1 MRLVYAIWF
10 VVLYVWEVIYSTF
23 RLAQLVLSPRL
34 SLTPCFVEVPL
45 DLKGE
50 MPRLLFACLI
60 SMTPGSMSVGLD
72 PDRGVLLV
80 HLLDAPDEAAA
91 IDEIKNVFEKPLIR
105 IFGSGGNP

>member
-10 VVLYVWEVIYSTF
+10 VVLYVREVIRSTF
-23 RLAQLVLSPRL
+23 RLGRLVLSPRL
-34 SLTPCFVEVPL
+34 SLNPCFVEVPL

-50 MPRLLFACLI
+50 MPRFLFACLI

-91 IDEIKNVFEKPLIR
+91 IDEIKTVFEKPLIR

>member
-10 VVLYVWEVIYSTF
+10 GVIYVREVIRSTF
-23 RLAQLVLSPRL
+23 RLGQLVLSPRL

-50 MPRLLFACLI
+50 MPRFLFACLI

-72 PDRGVLLV
+72 PDRGILLV
-80 HLLDAPDEAAA
+80 HLLDAPNEAAA

-105 IFGSGGNP
+105 IFGSDVKP

>member
-1 MRLVYAIWF
+1 MKLVYAIWF
-10 VVLYVWEVIYSTF
+10 VVLYGWEVIYSTL

-50 MPRLLFACLI
+50 MPRFLFACLI

-72 PDRGVLLV
+72 PDREVLQV

-91 IDEIKNVFEKPLIR
+91 IDEIKTVFEKPLIR